1 MAQNVI
7 LRLTFKPESAE
18 DFLLE
23 DQLANGQLVV
33 ERDDY
38 TLEEAYDFVQEFHT
52 SLDDAQFLIDGH
64 KVVTLSDFLEEI
76 E

>member
-1 MAQNVI
+1 MSQNVI

-38 TLEEAYDFVQEFHT
+38 TLEEAYDFVRDFY
-52 SLDDAQFLIDGH
+52 SCLDDAQLLIDGQR
-64 KVVTLSDFLEEI
+64 VVTMSDFLEEI